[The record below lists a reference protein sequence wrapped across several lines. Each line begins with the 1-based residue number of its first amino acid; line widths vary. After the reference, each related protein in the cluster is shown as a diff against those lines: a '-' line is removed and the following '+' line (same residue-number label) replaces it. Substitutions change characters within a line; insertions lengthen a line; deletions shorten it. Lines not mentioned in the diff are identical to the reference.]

1 MILFQK
7 SPKLSV
13 RIDAGQG
20 FLTYKNRF
28 LLAPG
33 FKDGFYSLV
42 SVIGKKILNFQFLN
56 FARIVPLNSI
66 CAIVSV
72 YLLKAISYNTIG

>member
-42 SVIGKKILNFQFLN
+42 SVIGK
-56 FARIVPLNSI
+56 
-66 CAIVSV
+66 
-72 YLLKAISYNTIG
+72 